1 MTLHKKKYFKN
12 NYNVFFGTNLIFT
25 MAYYIGLQIMTQ
37 GHKISTENFYF
48 HLIRKG
54 SGAECP
60 ILALPTSNMLASMKL
75 FSLKN

>member
-1 MTLHKKKYFKN
+1 
-12 NYNVFFGTNLIFT
+12 

-37 GHKISTENFYF
+37 GHKISAGNFYF